1 MNFLDLNKE
10 SHIALYDKI
19 VNDEI
24 DIHRCQFEDEET
36 KCPMFELA
44 DEPMT
49 ESEKA
54 GIHWCTAQRWESS
67 KAFCELLPVEKE

>member
-44 DEPMT
+44 DEPMHDHECMT
-49 ESEKA
+49 QKGEGFKS
-54 GIHWCTAQRWESS
+54 
-67 KAFCELLPVEKE
+67 FCELQPVEPVEEE